1 MARIRSD
8 KPESYQSE
16 TLAEISL
23 AAERTFRG
31 MATIAD
37 DRGRLA
43 DKPAQINGE
52 LWSMRSEREPHTRD
66 DLETELAEMVKVDL
80 VCRYTGCDGKRYVH
94 LVKWDAHQKIDRPSK
109 SRLPRCPFHQ
119 VKDDYCGLHEGECV
133 FPETSP
139 SSPEPSRQSRETS
152 MHSREGSNGSGEVSM
167 LDLGPRIVD
176 RGSVPPTAGAVEPRR
191 RGPTSDE
198 DRTRHVGDVV
208 AAYVDGA
215 TAAGLKAPPANL
227 RARVGKQ
234 ARALLG
240 ENWEIDFLIKSARRM
255 GAGEFNDLAVQVR
268 KDDAAANGRASPR
281 GQATADDRVRQ
292 ALESGRRVQAFIDQN
307 GGTS

>member
-52 LWSMRSEREPHTRD
+52 LWSMRSERAPHTRD
-66 DLETELAEMVKVDL
+66 DLEAELAEMVKVDL
-80 VCRYTGCDGKRYVH
+80 VCRYVGCDGKRYVH

-119 VKDDYCGLHEGECV
+119 VKDDYCGLHEGECA
-133 FPETSP
+133 FHED
-139 SSPEPSRQSRETS
+139 SRQSREDS
-152 MHSREGSNGSGEVSM
+152 MQTREPSHGSGESSM
-167 LDLGPRIVD
+167 LDLGSRTVD
-176 RGSVPPTAGAVEPRR
+176 RGPRTVKQPPRASAREAPPPRGTPLANQMLDEHVAACAAPPSR
-191 RGPTSDE
+191 PT
-198 DRTRHVGDVV
+198 RTKVGDMIDTLLDDPNVKP
-208 AAYVDGA
+208 DEIRE
-215 TAAGLKAPPANL
+215 GLTKL
-227 RARVGKQ
+227 RARPDLGPGTLPALVDEIRQK
-234 ARALLG
+234 RANP
-240 ENWEIDFLIKSARRM
+240 E
-255 GAGEFNDLAVQVR
+255 LAS
-268 KDDAAANGRASPR
+268 RASPR
-281 GQATADDRVRQ
+281 RDYSRGGAADPLTDQHYGEGAT
-292 ALESGRRVQAFIDQN
+292 EI
-307 GGTS
+307 

>member
-66 DLETELAEMVKVDL
+66 DLEAELAEMVKVDL

-94 LVKWDAHQKIDRPSK
+94 LVKWDSHQKIDRPSK

-119 VKDDYCGLHEGECV
+119 VKDDYCGLHEGECA
-133 FPETSP
+133 FPEASP
-139 SSPEPSRQSRETS
+139 GSPESSRQSREDS
-152 MHSREGSNGSGEVSM
+152 MHTREGSNGSGEVSM
-167 LDLGPRIVD
+167 LDLGSRTVD
-176 RGSVPPTAGAVEPRR
+176 RGSVPATPDAARPRR
-191 RGPTSDE
+191 SDPAADE
-198 DRTRHVGDVV
+198 ERTRNVGDVV

-215 TAAGLKAPPANL
+215 TEAGLKAPPANL

-234 ARALLG
+234 ARQLIG
-240 ENWEIDFLIKSARRM
+240 EGWGVDFLIGSARRM
-255 GAGEFNDLAVQVR
+255 GAGEFNDLAVQAR
-268 KDDAAANGRASPR
+268 KDDATANGRASPPRRDYSR
-281 GQATADDRVRQ
+281 GGASDPLDNEDYTP
-292 ALESGRRVQAFIDQN
+292 
-307 GGTS
+307 GGIKL